1 MEEMSD
7 RELLQKNIEE
17 FSRMQRYMLLAE
29 KDSEVY
35 RAIKV
40 RYVGIKGHFG
50 SVRCKFD
57 RTGCHKGMSWCLN
70 GYQIIEI

>member
-40 RYVGIKGHFG
+40 RYVMIRK
-50 SVRCKFD
+50 
-57 RTGCHKGMSWCLN
+57 N
-70 GYQIIEI
+70 

>member
-29 KDSEVY
+29 KDSEVLQGY
-35 RAIKV
+35 QGALC
-40 RYVGIKGHFG
+40 GIKGLWKRP
-50 SVRCKFD
+50 V
-57 RTGCHKGMSWCLN
+57 
-70 GYQIIEI
+70 

>member
-1 MEEMSD
+1 MEETSD

-40 RYVGIKGHFG
+40 RYVELKVILEASGANLTELDVIK
-50 SVRCKFD
+50 
-57 RTGCHKGMSWCLN
+57 
-70 GYQIIEI
+70 E

>member
-29 KDSEVY
+29 KDSEDY

-40 RYVGIKGHFG
+40 RYVELKVILEASGVNLTELDVIK
-50 SVRCKFD
+50 
-57 RTGCHKGMSWCLN
+57 
-70 GYQIIEI
+70 E